1 MVCTADR
8 RETVDVSLY
17 PQAPV
22 PAGLTV
28 SNRCMDVE
36 MWPGDLGTL
45 ASNVYSDIWSKIRHS
60 LQKVVNSGP
69 PAAGCG

>member
-1 MVCTADR
+1 MPLSV
-8 RETVDVSLY
+8 
-17 PQAPV
+17 PQALV

-28 SNRCMDVE
+28 SSQCVDVE

-60 LQKVVNSGP
+60 GQQVVKPDPSATGW
-69 PAAGCG
+69 G